1 MGKSALP
8 PSDGIDLSAQRL
20 FSQKSLDFALLLS
33 FLSFLLPRSDHRE
46 GALLGKKFLLCKNA
60 GYHMNFFATR
70 EYIVTIAKIEKK

>member
-20 FSQKSLDFALLLS
+20 FSQKSLDFALL
-33 FLSFLLPRSDHRE
+33 LSFLLPRSDHRE